1 MPMSKKKESNL
12 PKRVPRKTDLTRA
25 KRILRAHLPALR
37 ERYAITSLGVFGSYV
52 HGEQKKK
59 SDLDLL
65 VEFERAPSLFKYVE
79 LEDHLSDLVGIKVD
93 LVMKKTLKPHI
104 GRYILAE
111 VVPLRAVSA
120 STPII
125 CKTSWTTPRK
135 PCVLCKASVSTTWA
149 TTKKKSLRSS
159 RRWRLLA
166 KRRCIYPSPCATSI
180 RQFPGSRSPGC
191 VTK

>member
-1 MPMSKKKESNL
+1 MPMPKKTESHSSKHILRSTEL
-12 PKRVPRKTDLTRA
+12 ARA

-37 ERYAITSLGVFGSYV
+37 ERYSITSLGVFGSYAR
-52 HGEQKKK
+52 GEQKKK

-111 VVPLRAVSA
+111 VVPL
-120 STPII
+120 
-125 CKTSWTTPRK
+125 
-135 PCVLCKASVSTTWA
+135 
-149 TTKKKSLRSS
+149 
-159 RRWRLLA
+159 
-166 KRRCIYPSPCATSI
+166 
-180 RQFPGSRSPGC
+180 
-191 VTK
+191 